1 MPAHDRPVAREDLAA
16 ALDIL
21 GKRHLV
27 LSIHDVSFPGR
38 DDEDLGRGS
47 PYSGGGRAFLAFV
60 RQLGFTGVQLGPQ
73 GQTSRYNPSP
83 YDGALFAR
91 DVLSIALRPLADDPA
106 LGNVL
111 PRGDLDDLLRGRPA
125 RHRHGVTERAS
136 YADAWPRQ
144 IAALA
149 SAWHAFTRRRAAA
162 DPAVSDLADAF
173 ATFVA
178 DNAAWL
184 TPAGLH
190 EVLSTAYMTGG
201 TWSGAHGLRVSFD
214 GSHYRTWP
222 RDQELWVSKTAAAAA
237 RRAGLQRTYARELE
251 FLAFCQ
257 LLLARQHAGLRAEL
271 AARPGLP
278 ALRLFGDLQV
288 GISVGDTWALHDL
301 FLPGYAMGAP
311 PSRTNPDGQPWG
323 YPVLD
328 PRLYHAPD
336 GGLGP
341 ALRLVAARTDAMLRD
356 YDGLRVDHPHG
367 LVCPWVYRTGEPDPY
382 RAVQGGARLFESPCL
397 SDHPALAAYAI
408 AREDQ
413 LDTAL
418 PRHADRWVHALDDAQ
433 VRRYGAQ
440 LDVVLAAA
448 RAHGRAPGDVLCEV
462 LSTQPYPLQRVLEGH
477 GLGRFRVTQ
486 KADLANP
493 NDVYR
498 SENARPEDWVM
509 LGNHD
514 TPPIWRL
521 AASWHKTP
529 LAAAQ
534 TAYLCGR
541 LGSRSDDDPLAARM
555 LADPAALVHAK
566 FADLLVCPARQVAVF
581 MSDLFGSHDIYN
593 APGVVDPANWTL
605 RLRAGCEA
613 VYWSLAARGQA
624 LDLGWALAIALRSR
638 GPACASEHADLVAR
652 LERGLGR
659 PC

>member
-1 MPAHDRPVAREDLAA
+1 MPSLDSPVARADLAA
-16 ALDIL
+16 ALAIL

-27 LSIHDVSFPGR
+27 LAIHDVSFPGR

-73 GQTSRYNPSP
+73 GQTTRSNPSP

-91 DVLSIALRPLADDPA
+91 DILSIALRPLADDPFY
-106 LGNVL
+106 GQVL
-111 PRGDLDDLLRGRPA
+111 PRGDLDDLLRGRPP
-125 RHRHGVTERAS
+125 RTGHGVTERAA

-144 IAALA
+144 LAALA
-149 SAWHAFTRRRAAA
+149 SSFHAFVRRRAAG
-162 DPAVSDLADAF
+162 DPAVADLADAL
-173 ATFVA
+173 
-178 DNAAWL
+178 AAFTAERAEWL
-184 TPAGLH
+184 VPAGLH
-190 EVLSTAYMTGG
+190 EVLSTAYRNGG

-214 GSHYRTWP
+214 GWHWRTWP
-222 RDQELWVSKTAAAAA
+222 RDQELWVSKTSAAAA

-251 FLAFCQ
+251 FFAFCQ
-257 LLLARQHAGLRAEL
+257 LLLARQHAALRGEI

-328 PRLYHAPD
+328 PRLYRD
-336 GGLGP
+336 ELGGLGP
-341 ALRLVAARTDAMLRD
+341 ALRLVAARTGAMLRD

-367 LVCPWVYRTGEPDPY
+367 LVCPWVYRTDEADPY
-382 RAVQGGARLFESPCL
+382 RAVQSGARLFESPCL
-397 SDHPALAAYAI
+397 SDHPRLADLALV
-408 AREDQ
+408 REDQ
-413 LDTAL
+413 LDRHL
-418 PRHADRWVHALDDAQ
+418 PRHADHWVRELEDAQ
-433 VRRYGAQ
+433 VARYGAQ

-448 RAHGRAPGDVLCEV
+448 AAHGRATDDVLCEV
-462 LSTQPYPLQRVLEGH
+462 LSTQPYPLQRVLAGH

-486 KADLANP
+486 KADLNNP

-498 SENARPEDWVM
+498 SENAHPEDWVM

-521 AASWHKTP
+521 AALWLRTP
-529 LAAAQ
+529 VAAAQ
-534 TAYLCGR
+534 AAYLCGR
-541 LGSRSDDDPLAARM
+541 LGSRSDGDPLAARM
-555 LADPAALVHAK
+555 RADPAALVHAK

-581 MSDLFGSHDIYN
+581 MSDLFGAHDIYN

-605 RLRAGCEA
+605 RLRPGCEA
-613 VYWSLAARGQA
+613 GYWSAAARGEA

-638 GPACASEHADLVAR
+638 GPACATEHADLITR